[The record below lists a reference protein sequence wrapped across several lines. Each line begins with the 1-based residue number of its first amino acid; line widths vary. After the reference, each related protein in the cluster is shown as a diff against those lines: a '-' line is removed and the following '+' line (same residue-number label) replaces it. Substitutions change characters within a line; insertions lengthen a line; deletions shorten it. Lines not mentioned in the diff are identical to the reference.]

1 MTLTLG
7 ITLLVSGLAIAALGV
22 LVYGSASIHS
32 GFYVKAICRRDDN
45 AVSLTFDDGPDPV
58 MTPKVL
64 EVLRR
69 HGVKATFFM
78 IGEKVLANP
87 ELVRQIAAEGH
98 SIGSHSWSHDWRT
111 NLGFAIEH
119 SEQIRKP
126 LLAISE
132 VCGAGSDMYRPP
144 MGVTTPHLRTA
155 VRWSGVKVIGWD
167 VRSFDTVMKH
177 SREEVAAKVISQTRP
192 GSIILLHDRLTD
204 ADRLAEMIICGLE
217 EKGFEFKAL

>member
-7 ITLLVSGLAIAALGV
+7 ISLLVAGLAIAVLGV

-32 GFYVKAICRRDDN
+32 GFYVKAVCKRDDE
-45 AVSLTFDDGPDPV
+45 AVSLTFDDGPDPE

-69 HGVKATFFM
+69 HGVKATFFV
-78 IGEKVLANP
+78 IGEKVQAHP
-87 ELVRQIAAEGH
+87 EIVRQIVEEGH

-119 SEQIRKP
+119 SEQIRKA
-126 LLAISE
+126 LLAIKDA
-132 VCGAGSDMYRPP
+132 CGVTSGMYRPP

-155 VRWSGVKVIGWD
+155 VRWTRVKVIGWN
-167 VRSFDTVMKH
+167 VRSFDTVMKR
-177 SREEVAAKVISQTRP
+177 SREEVAAKVIAKTRP
-192 GSIILLHDRLTD
+192 GSIILLHDRLQE
-204 ADRLAEMIICGLE
+204 ADRLADMIISGLK